1 MRSAEQAK
9 AMEEGG
15 GYGGGGRGGGGGG
28 GGGYGG
34 GVGGDESKQS
44 GSAQPKWPPSGA
56 GSGESKENAGSR
68 GDTPKSSQQQQ
79 QQAGGGR
86 PPASASSA
94 GGRGG
99 SGRGPPIVHGV
110 PLSAAVPLLEDA
122 EKAFEH
128 FRSQWPRQ
136 ASIEE
141 NKASLREKY
150 DLAKQLYEKVMTS
163 RSTIGVRSVACGVA
177 CVRQEGVLSN
187 FFSFLFFS
195 QHTFLSLAQSIIC
208 LCST

>member
-1 MRSAEQAK
+1 MQH
-9 AMEEGG
+9 
-15 GYGGGGRGGGGGG
+15 
-28 GGGYGG
+28 
-34 GVGGDESKQS
+34 ESKQS

-79 QQAGGGR
+79 QVGGGR